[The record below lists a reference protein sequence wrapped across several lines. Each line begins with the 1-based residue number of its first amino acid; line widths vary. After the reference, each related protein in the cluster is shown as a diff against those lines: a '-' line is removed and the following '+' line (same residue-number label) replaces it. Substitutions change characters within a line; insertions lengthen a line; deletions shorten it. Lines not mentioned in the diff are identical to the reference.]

1 MKAAE
6 PSFADSGFHF
16 VSLCLRARYFRFSF
30 WTPSNLILDTP
41 CAEPLKPCLAQRR
54 KDTKYFYYL
63 SRSLH
68 SGHPVRSFWTP
79 VLHGVFSSPWRVALR
94 RNRFPIPV
102 MTSITHPNSHF
113 GHRLP
118 SFWTPVLHGVF
129 SSPWRVALRRNRFP
143 VPVMTEHNPPKQPF
157 WTPHSDTL
165 EYR

>member
-30 WTPSNLILDTP
+30 WTPSTLILDSP

-102 MTSITHPNSHF
+102 MT
-113 GHRLP
+113 
-118 SFWTPVLHGVF
+118 
-129 SSPWRVALRRNRFP
+129 
-143 VPVMTEHNPPKQPF
+143 EHNPPKQPF
-157 WTPHSDTL
+157 WTPVTLILDIPCAEPIKPFLARRHKDT
-165 EYR
+165 EKDKRVYRKGAETRR